1 MVSSCRAA
9 TRFAELAAALHGL
22 SMSSLGNPTGA
33 ALDAAIERAAAGER
47 LGASDALALLRDA
60 DLPTLG
66 SLADA
71 ARFRRH
77 PAPMVTYIVDR
88 NVNPTNVCV
97 TDCGFCGFFRRPG
110 GEGAYVL
117 ERETIYR
124 KIDELVAL
132 GGVLVLMQGG
142 HHPYL
147 KVDWFEALLRD
158 LGTRY
163 PSIHLHA
170 MSPSEIDHLAKLEK
184 CDVGSVIER
193 LHAAGMKS
201 IPGGGAEI
209 LVDRVRKL
217 IAPKKCS
224 SAEWLEVMRQAHRR
238 GIRTTAT
245 MMFGHVETLEE
256 RVEHLMRL
264 RELQDEHGGFT
275 AFACWNFQ
283 PKGVPLGDAL
293 GGRKTTP
300 VDYLRTVAVARLVL
314 DNVPSIQASYVT
326 QGIDGAQLSLRFGV
340 NDFGG
345 GMMEENVVSAAGCRE
360 LTTLDEIERR
370 IDEAGFA
377 PRRRDFYYRV
387 IDPRGEVPA
396 GAPFPYRD
404 AGGTSARERAVE
416 AASRALLGGKRPL
429 IGSRIGRR

>member
-1 MVSSCRAA
+1 
-9 TRFAELAAALHGL
+9 
-22 SMSSLGNPTGA
+22 MSTVGQITSLER
-33 ALDAAIERAAAGER
+33 AIERAAAGER
-47 LGASDALALLRDA
+47 LSAGEALALLRDA
-60 DLPTLG
+60 DLATLG
-66 SLADA
+66 ALADA
-71 ARFRRH
+71 ARFRVH

-88 NVNPTNVCV
+88 NVNPTNVCI
-97 TDCGFCGFFRRPG
+97 TDCGFCAFYRRPG
-110 GEGAYVL
+110 DDGAYVL

-124 KIDELVAL
+124 KIDELVAI

-147 KVDWFEALLRD
+147 KIAWFEELLRD
-158 LGTRY
+158 LGRRY
-163 PSIHLHA
+163 PQVHLHA
-170 MSPSEIDHLAKLEK
+170 MSPPEIDHLAKLERT
-184 CDVGSVIER
+184 DVGSVIER
-193 LHAAGMKS
+193 LHAAGMRS

-209 LVDRVRKL
+209 LVDRVRKA

-264 RELQDEHGGFT
+264 RDLQDEHGGFT

-283 PKGVPLGDAL
+283 PKGVPLGAQL
-293 GGRKTTP
+293 GERKTTP
-300 VDYLRTVAVARLVL
+300 ADYFRTVAVARLVL
-314 DNVPSIQASYVT
+314 DNVQNVQASYVT
-326 QGIDGAQLSLRFGV
+326 QGIDGGQISLRFGV

-345 GMMEENVVSAAGCRE
+345 GMMEENVVSAAGCRK

-370 IDEAGFA
+370 IEEAGFA

-387 IDPRGEVPA
+387 IDARGDVPA
-396 GAPFPYRD
+396 TAPFPYVGPDGKRARD
-404 AGGTSARERAVE
+404 RAIE
-416 AASRALLGGKRPL
+416 QATLALRNGKRALV
-429 IGSRIGRR
+429 GSKIGR